1 VDFLGLYLGIGLVV
15 AGINSIAFR
24 DRSHEEGILFVVVVW
39 AVLWPLLLGL
49 VLIEYLDLRDQ
60 FRGR

>member
-15 AGINSIAFR
+15 ACIIFIAFR
-24 DRSHEEGILFVVVVW
+24 DRSHEEGILFGVVVW

-49 VLIEYLDLRDQ
+49 ALIEYLDLRDQ